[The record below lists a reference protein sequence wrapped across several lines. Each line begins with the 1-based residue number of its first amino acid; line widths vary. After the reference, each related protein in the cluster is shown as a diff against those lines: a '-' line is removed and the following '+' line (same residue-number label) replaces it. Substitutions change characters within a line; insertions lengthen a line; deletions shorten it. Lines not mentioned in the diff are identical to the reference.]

1 MGLIMAAPVH
11 FGDTQFLEEIRKRH
25 SVTVKQ
31 LTAAIGIT
39 ENAVRH
45 RLNRYQK
52 MGLVER
58 QEIRGKR
65 GRPSHSYALTG
76 KAGKFFGSQYT
87 DLAIALWNQVKE
99 LEYEDVRNQLMQR
112 IERELVERYRND
124 LSGDADIGQRLLR
137 FQQSMADRGIAIEID
152 ERGEYPVMRE
162 HDCPYAEL
170 ATRDRSIC
178 EIESRVFQ
186 ELLQIPVHI
195 SQCRFDGC
203 DYCEFQMKPDTNY
216 IDSDTLIPI
225 S

>member
-1 MGLIMAAPVH
+1 MAAPVH
-11 FGDTQFLEEIRKRH
+11 LGDTQFLEEIRKRQ

-31 LTAAIGIT
+31 LTAVIGIT

-45 RLNRYQK
+45 RLNRYQE

-58 QEIRGKR
+58 QEIRGRR
-65 GRPSHSYALTG
+65 GRPSHSYTLTA
-76 KAGKFFGSQYT
+76 KAGKFFGSKYT
-87 DLAIALWNQVKE
+87 DLAIALWNQGKG

-112 IERELVERYRND
+112 IE
-124 LSGDADIGQRLLR
+124 LSGDADISQRLLR

-186 ELLQIPVHI
+186 ELLETPVHI

-216 IDSDTLIPI
+216 VDSDTLIPI